1 MVIFTDKSRRAVV
14 EILYEFANRVERE
27 NGEQIFQLMAVGP
40 GALAR
45 PFSGKHPPEVQR
57 IIDTVAQ
64 IEGALDVKKM
74 VS

>member
-1 MVIFTDKSRRAVV
+1 MVVFTDKSRQAVV
-14 EILYEFANRVERE
+14 DILFNFANRVERE
-27 NGEQIFQLMAVGP
+27 NGEQIFQLMAVGS

-45 PFSGKHPPEVQR
+45 PFSGNHPLEIQR

-64 IEGALDVKKM
+64 IEGALDVKA